1 MENDNELYEVAI
13 KNVPF
18 KQAQGIYRFLV
29 DLYDAEEMYGN
40 PGVSWSGLIDGKRK
54 DQDSRTVVLTPM
66 EQIKEEAL
74 ALRAYYHPEIRS

>member
-18 KQAQGIYRFLV
+18 RQAQGLYRFLV
-29 DLYDAEEMYGN
+29 DLYDAEEFSG
-40 PGVSWSGLIDGKRK
+40 GTGLSWSGLIEGKRV

-66 EQIKEEAL
+66 KQIMERLQMQRKANE
-74 ALRAYYHPEIRS
+74 RSN